1 MCGIIIDKF
10 ALFWNL
16 PERLNIEL
24 MEKIED
30 FEFDGWGLTQ
40 TKKGKAKHSEP
51 LFMVYFNKAGTA
63 KGKFMPE
70 AVTALNLKPEAVKEG
85 EAKVYKTV
93 NIASTKSK
101 VIYTFNSTET
111 GVENTAKKT
120 LSPNYLIDLSAK
132 EVKMIYEANGLTE
145 KVDCYFSMTS
155 KTVPVLDEIFILKA
169 SDIKVEK
176 TERTAEQKKHSEE
189 LSTEL
194 KKEHAD
200 FVKFAKTN
208 AIEFKGDINY
218 MAKFQEWKTNK
229 VLVKKVKA
237 VKTK

>member
-1 MCGIIIDKF
+1 
-10 ALFWNL
+10 
-16 PERLNIEL
+16 
-24 MEKIED
+24 MEQIED

-51 LFMVYFNKAGTA
+51 LFMVYFSKAGTA
-63 KGKFMPE
+63 KGKFTPE
-70 AVTALNLKPEAVKEG
+70 AITALKLKPEPAETGKAIVF
-85 EAKVYKTV
+85 KTV
-93 NIASTKSK
+93 NIATTNKGK

-111 GVENTAKKT
+111 GEENTAKKT

-132 EVKMIYEANGLTE
+132 EVKMIYEANGLDVNGTDN
-145 KVDCYFSMTS
+145 KVDCYFSMTK
-155 KTVPVLDEIFILKA
+155 KTTEKLGEIFLLQA

-229 VLVKKVKA
+229 VLVKK
-237 VKTK
+237 